1 MNTIIRKIRP
11 KEYSLLREF
20 LYQAIYLPV
29 GVDPPPRSVV
39 DLPEL
44 QVYIADFGTRPG
56 DHGLVAEVEK
66 KVIGAA
72 WCRIMADYR
81 LEAGADDY
89 ITKPF
94 NPLEVIARVKSQLR
108 RYTALGERRRRP
120 VCSPWAPSLWTTGP
134 SR

>member
-1 MNTIIRKIRP
+1 MMKQSELIIRAMYP
-11 KEYSLLREF
+11 KEYPLLREF
-20 LYQAIYLPV
+20 LYQAIYLPK
-29 GVDPPPRSVV
+29 GVEPPPRSVV

-81 LEAGADDY
+81 AGGRGGRLHY
-89 ITKPF
+89 
-94 NPLEVIARVKSQLR
+94 Q
-108 RYTALGERRRRP
+108 ALLPGRTPGQSERP
-120 VCSPWAPSLWTTGP
+120 APAGHT
-134 SR
+134 